1 MAAKRLHGAKER
13 KEQTREDCRPRHD
26 IVGRQAARSG
36 VRCNEH
42 SRKNKGKKKRVRARE
57 GSCSA
62 PATAN
67 RTLGQK
73 TACILHGRVGLHS
86 FNQPVLPR
94 FDPMLEYKLPPQ
106 PNSNAPPESGFLAPL
121 LSRVRSPRTPLVYV
135 LSAHSFGCQHAAA
148 RAPWCTPIAA
158 STGAQRPWCSLRHG
172 AERKHRLRGPPGK
185 RRGRKG
191 KGFVSGRDERD
202 GGVGG
207 ARAGESRSKEGV
219 RERSRARIYARARAC
234 GRARFRTI
242 MAMDG

>member
-1 MAAKRLHGAKER
+1 MISSA
-13 KEQTREDCRPRHD
+13 
-26 IVGRQAARSG
+26 GRQQGQATLP
-36 VRCNEH
+36 CNEH
-42 SRKNKGKKKRVRARE
+42 SRKRVSARE
-57 GSCSA
+57 KVLA
-62 PATAN
+62 ARLQLAN
-67 RTLGQK
+67 RELSVKKLHASCMATL
-73 TACILHGRVGLHS
+73 VSS

-94 FDPMLEYKLPPQ
+94 FDPRLEYKLPPQ

>member
-1 MAAKRLHGAKER
+1 MNI
-13 KEQTREDCRPRHD
+13 P
-26 IVGRQAARSG
+26 
-36 VRCNEH
+36 
-42 SRKNKGKKKRVRARE
+42 GKKKRVRARE

-67 RTLGQK
+67 RELSVK
-73 TACILHGRVGLHS
+73 KLHASCMAALVSS
-86 FNQPVLPR
+86 FNQPPAFRSDVR
-94 FDPMLEYKLPPQ
+94 IYAAGNRE
-106 PNSNAPPESGFLAPL
+106 PNSNAPSGVWFPRAL

-191 KGFVSGRDERD
+191 KGFVSGRAERD